1 MLTISQARTL
11 FSIYYHMNL
20 GIKIIPN
27 LKIRWLRDKGW
38 SKIKELVR
46 GRVRI
51 WNRLIAH
58 HLLKHPW
65 LLLLLK
71 ALLKSF
77 FFVCSIK
84 AKFSHIFLWLLFFVI
99 SNQKLKK
106 KILWYV
112 KFCKPSTGA
121 YSLIVH
127 IACHR
132 VEV

>member
-27 LKIRWLRDKGW
+27 LKIRWLRDRGW
-38 SKIKELVR
+38 NKIKELLR

-51 WNRLIAH
+51 QNRLIGH

-71 ALLKSF
+71 TLLTSF
-77 FFVCSIK
+77 FSKCSIK
-84 AKFSHIFLWLLFFVI
+84 AKFSHIFLCLLFFVI

-112 KFCKPSTGA
+112 NFCKPSTGA
-121 YSLIVH
+121 YSLRVH

-132 VEV
+132 AEV